1 MLEEKF
7 KTFIEILPGKTF
19 KTEETKF
26 PDSTEIV
33 FLKIKENLSKDDLYP
48 KWFNFSIDFIV
59 INFPLENSIKKFVS
73 CELDSGEIKIY
84 SQEDFER
91 NYSWCNPREWE
102 GALLL
107 FKSLESTL
115 PLFRQIMV

>member
-84 SQEDFER
+84 SQEDFEKKLQLVQPER
-91 NYSWCNPREWE
+91 MGRRF
-102 GALLL
+102 AV
-107 FKSLESTL
+107 
-115 PLFRQIMV
+115 I